1 MALVI
6 TCSSIS
12 EDRAVNLKKTLAEGV
27 GTATLLLVVIGS
39 GIMATNISKDV
50 GVQLTINSA
59 ATGLILYILI
69 TLLGPISG
77 AHFNPV
83 VTAIQLFKKNIAT
96 SLAAAYLAAQLVG
109 AVIGV
114 ALANF
119 IFNLPIFEISQ
130 KDRTGAELFV
140 SEVLATAGL
149 VFIIFTAISQKSEAK
164 IPALVGAYISAA
176 YFFTSSTSF
185 ANPAVTV
192 ARTLSDTF
200 AGIAPSS
207 VLPFIVAQIIGAAL
221 GLALGLFLNS
231 QKKKREVNE

>member
-6 TCSSIS
+6 TRSSIA
-12 EDRAVNLKKTLAEGV
+12 EDREVNLRRTIAELF

-39 GIMATNISKDV
+39 GVMATNLSKDV

-83 VTAIQLFKKNIAT
+83 VTAIQLFKKNITA
-96 SLAAAYLAAQLVG
+96 SLAATYLAAQLVG

-119 IFNLPIFEISQ
+119 IFNLPIIEISQ
-130 KDRTGAELFV
+130 KDRTGTELFV
-140 SEVLATAGL
+140 SEILATAGL
-149 VFIIFTAISQKSEAK
+149 VFIIFTAIAQKSEAK
-164 IPALVGAYISAA
+164 IPVLVGAYISAA

-192 ARTLSDTF
+192 ARTLSDSF
-200 AGIAPSS
+200 AGIAPGS
-207 VLPFIVAQIIGAAL
+207 VLPFLAAQIIGAAL
-221 GLALGLFLNS
+221 GLVLSTFINS
-231 QKKKREVNE
+231 PNKTGNEK

>member
-1 MALVI
+1 MPQRI
-6 TCSSIS
+6 TCSLIAD
-12 EDRAVNLKKTLAEGV
+12 DRAVNLRRTIAEAV

-39 GIMATNISKDV
+39 GVMATNLSKDV
-50 GVQLTINSA
+50 GVQLSINSA
-59 ATGLILYILI
+59 ATGLILFILI

-83 VTAIQLFKKNIAT
+83 VTAIQFYKKNITA
-96 SLAAAYLAAQLVG
+96 SLAAAYLAAQFIG

-119 IFNLPIFEISQ
+119 IFNLPIIEISQ

-140 SEVLATAGL
+140 SEILATAGL
-149 VFIIFTAISQKSEAK
+149 VFIIFTAIAQKSEAK
-164 IPALVGAYISAA
+164 IPVLVGAYISAA

-192 ARTLSDTF
+192 ARTLSDSF
-200 AGIAPSS
+200 AGIAPAS
-207 VLPFIVAQIIGAAL
+207 VLPFIAAQIIGAAL
-221 GLALGLFLNS
+221 GLALTAFINS
-231 QKKKREVNE
+231 QKQETRSK

>member
-1 MALVI
+1 MIAD
-6 TCSSIS
+6 
-12 EDRAVNLKKTLAEGV
+12 DRAVNLRRTIAEAV

-39 GIMATNISKDV
+39 GVMATNLSEDV

-83 VTAIQLFKKNIAT
+83 VTAIQLYKKNVTA
-96 SLAAAYLAAQLVG
+96 SLAVAYLAAQLVG

-119 IFNLPIFEISQ
+119 IFNLPIIEISQ

-140 SEVLATAGL
+140 SEILATAGL
-149 VFIIFTAISQKSEAK
+149 VFIIFTAIVQKSEAK
-164 IPALVGAYISAA
+164 IPVLVGAYISAA

-185 ANPAVTV
+185 ANPAVTI

-207 VLPFIVAQIIGAAL
+207 VAPFIAAQILGAAL
-221 GLALGLFLNS
+221 GLVLTKFINS
-231 QKKKREVNE
+231 PNKTGNEK

>member
-1 MALVI
+1 MAKAFSRSKI
-6 TCSSIS
+6 GNDGQMKIRS
-12 EDRAVNLKKTLAEGV
+12 AGAELL

-39 GIMATNISKDV
+39 GVMATNLSKDV

-83 VTAIQLFKKNIAT
+83 VTGIQMFKRNIT
-96 SLAAAYLAAQLVG
+96 PSLAATYLAAQLVG

-119 IFNLPIFEISQ
+119 IFKLPIIEISQ
-130 KDRTGAELFV
+130 KERTGSDLFV
-140 SEVLATAGL
+140 SEILATAGL
-149 VFIIFTAISQKSEAK
+149 VFIIFTAIAQKHEAK
-164 IPALVGAYISAA
+164 IPVLVGTYISAA

-192 ARTLSDTF
+192 ARTLSDSF
-200 AGIAPSS
+200 AGIAPAS
-207 VLPFIVAQIIGAAL
+207 VLPFIAAQVIGAVL
-221 GLALGLFLNS
+221 GLLLSQSLNVKS
-231 QKKKREVNE
+231 KGKNE

>member
-6 TCSSIS
+6 TRSSIA
-12 EDRAVNLKKTLAEGV
+12 EDRDVNLRRTIAEIV

-39 GIMATNISKDV
+39 GVMATNLSKDV

-77 AHFNPV
+77 THFNPV
-83 VTAIQLFKKNIAT
+83 VTAIQLFKKNITA
-96 SLAAAYLAAQLVG
+96 SLAAAYLVAQLVG

-119 IFNLPIFEISQ
+119 IFNLPIIEISQ

-140 SEVLATAGL
+140 SEILATAGL
-149 VFIIFTAISQKSEAK
+149 VFIIFTAIAQKSEAK
-164 IPALVGAYISAA
+164 IPVLVGAYISAA

-192 ARTLSDTF
+192 ARTLSDSF
-200 AGIAPSS
+200 AGIAPGS
-207 VLPFIVAQIIGAAL
+207 VAPFIAAQILGAVL
-221 GLALGLFLNS
+221 GLVLTKFINS
-231 QKKKREVNE
+231 PDKTGNEK

>member
-1 MALVI
+1 VAQGI
-6 TCSSIS
+6 TCSSIA
-12 EDRAVNLKKTLAEGV
+12 EDKRVHLRKTIAEAF

-39 GIMATNISKDV
+39 GVMATNLSNDV

-77 AHFNPV
+77 AHLNPV
-83 VTAIQLFKKNIAT
+83 VTVIQLLKKNISAK
-96 SLAAAYLAAQLVG
+96 LAISYISAQLVG

-119 IFNLPIFEISQ
+119 IFNLPIIEISQ
-130 KDRTGAELFV
+130 KNRNGAELFV
-140 SEVLATAGL
+140 SEILATAGL
-149 VFIIFTAISQKSEAK
+149 VFIIFSAIAQKSEAK
-164 IPALVGAYISAA
+164 IAALVGAYISAA

-192 ARTLSDTF
+192 ARTLSDSF
-200 AGIAPSS
+200 AGIAPAS

-221 GLALGLFLNS
+221 GLALATFINS
-231 QKKKREVNE
+231 QKTGDEK

>member
-1 MALVI
+1 MADD
-6 TCSSIS
+6 SH
-12 EDRAVNLKKTLAEGV
+12 VNLRKTIAEAV

-39 GIMATNISKDV
+39 GVMATKLSKDV

-83 VTAIQLFKKNIAT
+83 VTAIQLFKKNITA
-96 SLAAAYLAAQLVG
+96 SLAAAYLAAQLFG

-119 IFNLPIFEISQ
+119 IFNLPIIEISQ
-130 KDRTGAELFV
+130 KDRTGTELFV
-140 SEVLATAGL
+140 SEILATAGL
-149 VFIIFTAISQKSEAK
+149 VFIIFTAIAQKSEAK
-164 IPALVGAYISAA
+164 IPVLVGAYISAA

-192 ARTLSDTF
+192 ARTLSDSF
-200 AGIAPSS
+200 AGIAPGS
-207 VLPFIVAQIIGAAL
+207 VLPFIAAQIIGATL
-221 GLALGLFLNS
+221 GLVLTTFINS
-231 QKKKREVNE
+231 QKTESRS

>member
-1 MALVI
+1 VPQRI
-6 TCSSIS
+6 TCSLIAD
-12 EDRAVNLKKTLAEGV
+12 DRAVNLRRTIAEAV

-39 GIMATNISKDV
+39 GVMATNLSEDV

-83 VTAIQLFKKNIAT
+83 VTAIQLYKKNVTA
-96 SLAAAYLAAQLVG
+96 SLAVAYLAAQLVG

-119 IFNLPIFEISQ
+119 IFNLPIIEISQ

-140 SEVLATAGL
+140 SEILATAGL
-149 VFIIFTAISQKSEAK
+149 VFIIFTAIVQKSEAK
-164 IPALVGAYISAA
+164 IPVLVGAYISAA

-185 ANPAVTV
+185 ANPAVTI

-207 VLPFIVAQIIGAAL
+207 VAPFIAAQILGAAL
-221 GLALGLFLNS
+221 GLVLTKFINS
-231 QKKKREVNE
+231 PNKTGNEK

>member
-1 MALVI
+1 MA
-6 TCSSIS
+6 
-12 EDRAVNLKKTLAEGV
+12 EDMHVKLRKSLTEAVGA
-27 GTATLLLVVIGS
+27 ATLLLVVIGS
-39 GIMATNISKDV
+39 GVRATNISDDV
-50 GVQLTINSA
+50 GVQLAINSA

-83 VTAIQLFKKNIAT
+83 VTVIELFKKNISAT
-96 SLAAAYLAAQLVG
+96 LAAAYLLAQIVG
-109 AVIGV
+109 AVSGV

-119 IFNLPIFEISQ
+119 IFKLPIIEISQ

-140 SEVLATAGL
+140 SEILATAGL
-149 VFIIFTAISQKSEAK
+149 VFIIFTAIAQKSEAK
-164 IPALVGAYISAA
+164 IPVLVGAYISAA

-207 VLPFIVAQIIGAAL
+207 VLPFIAAQIIGAAL
-221 GLALGLFLNS
+221 GLVLSTFLTS
-231 QKKKREVNE
+231 QKQNRDVNE

>member
-6 TCSSIS
+6 TRSSIA
-12 EDRAVNLKKTLAEGV
+12 EDREVNLRRTIAEIF

-39 GIMATNISKDV
+39 GVMATNLSKDV

-83 VTAIQLFKKNIAT
+83 VTAIQLFKKNITA
-96 SLAAAYLAAQLVG
+96 SLAATYLAAQLVG

-119 IFNLPIFEISQ
+119 IFNLPIIEISQ
-130 KDRTGAELFV
+130 KDRTGTELFV
-140 SEVLATAGL
+140 SEILATAGL
-149 VFIIFTAISQKSEAK
+149 VFIIFTAIAQKSEAK
-164 IPALVGAYISAA
+164 IPVLVGAYISAA

-192 ARTLSDTF
+192 ARTLSDSF
-200 AGIAPSS
+200 AGIAPGS
-207 VLPFIVAQIIGAAL
+207 VLPFIAAQIIGAAL
-221 GLALGLFLNS
+221 GLVLSTFINS
-231 QKKKREVNE
+231 PNKTGNEK

>member
-6 TCSSIS
+6 TRSSIA
-12 EDRAVNLKKTLAEGV
+12 EDREVNLRRTIAELF

-39 GIMATNISKDV
+39 GVMATNLSKDV

-83 VTAIQLFKKNIAT
+83 VTAIQLYRKNITA

-119 IFNLPIFEISQ
+119 IFNLPIIEISQ

-140 SEVLATAGL
+140 SEILATAGL
-149 VFIIFTAISQKSEAK
+149 VFIIFTAIAQKNEAK
-164 IPALVGAYISAA
+164 IPVLVGAYISAA

-207 VLPFIVAQIIGAAL
+207 VAPFIAGQILGAVL
-221 GLALGLFLNS
+221 GLVLTKFMNS
-231 QKKKREVNE
+231 PNKTGNEK

>member
-1 MALVI
+1 VALVI
-6 TCSSIS
+6 TRSSIA
-12 EDRAVNLKKTLAEGV
+12 EDRKVNLRRTIAELV

-39 GIMATNISKDV
+39 GVMATNLSKDV

-83 VTAIQLFKKNIAT
+83 VTAIQLYKKNITA

-119 IFNLPIFEISQ
+119 IFSLPIIEISQ

-140 SEVLATAGL
+140 SEILATAGL
-149 VFIIFTAISQKSEAK
+149 VFIIFTAIAQKSEAK
-164 IPALVGAYISAA
+164 IPVLVSAYISAA

-207 VLPFIVAQIIGAAL
+207 VAPFIAAQIFGAAL
-221 GLALGLFLNS
+221 GLALTTFINS
-231 QKKKREVNE
+231 PKK

>member
-6 TCSSIS
+6 TRSSIA
-12 EDRAVNLKKTLAEGV
+12 EDRDVNLRKTIAEAV

-39 GIMATNISKDV
+39 GVMATNLSKDI

-83 VTAIQLFKKNIAT
+83 VTAIQLFKKNITA
-96 SLAAAYLAAQLVG
+96 SLAAAYLVAQLVG

-140 SEVLATAGL
+140 SEILATAGL
-149 VFIIFTAISQKSEAK
+149 VFIIFTAIAQKSEAK
-164 IPALVGAYISAA
+164 IPVLVGAYISAA

-192 ARTLSDTF
+192 ARTLSDSF
-200 AGIAPSS
+200 AGIAPGS
-207 VLPFIVAQIIGAAL
+207 VLPFIAAQIIGAAL
-221 GLALGLFLNS
+221 GLVLSTFINS
-231 QKKKREVNE
+231 PNKTGNEK

>member
-1 MALVI
+1 MPQRI
-6 TCSSIS
+6 TCSLIAD
-12 EDRAVNLKKTLAEGV
+12 DRAVNLRRTIAEAV

-39 GIMATNISKDV
+39 GVMATNLSKDV
-50 GVQLTINSA
+50 GVQLSINSA
-59 ATGLILYILI
+59 ATGLILFILI

-83 VTAIQLFKKNIAT
+83 VTAIQFYKKNITA
-96 SLAAAYLAAQLVG
+96 SLAAAYLAAQFIG

-119 IFNLPIFEISQ
+119 IFNLPIIEISQ

-140 SEVLATAGL
+140 SEILATAGL
-149 VFIIFTAISQKSEAK
+149 VFIIFTAIAQKSEAK
-164 IPALVGAYISAA
+164 IPVLVGAYISAA

-192 ARTLSDTF
+192 ARTLSDSF
-200 AGIAPSS
+200 AGIALAS
-207 VLPFIVAQIIGAAL
+207 VLPFIAAQIIGAAL
-221 GLALGLFLNS
+221 GLALTAFINS
-231 QKKKREVNE
+231 QKQETRSK

>member
-1 MALVI
+1 MIAD
-6 TCSSIS
+6 
-12 EDRAVNLKKTLAEGV
+12 DRAVNLRRTIAEAV

-39 GIMATNISKDV
+39 GVMATNLSKDV
-50 GVQLTINSA
+50 GVQLSINSA
-59 ATGLILYILI
+59 ATGLILFILI

-83 VTAIQLFKKNIAT
+83 VTAIQFYKKNITA
-96 SLAAAYLAAQLVG
+96 SLAAAYLAAQFIG

-119 IFNLPIFEISQ
+119 IFNLPIIEISQ

-140 SEVLATAGL
+140 SEILATAGL
-149 VFIIFTAISQKSEAK
+149 VFIIFTAIAQKSEAK
-164 IPALVGAYISAA
+164 IPVLVGAYISAA

-192 ARTLSDTF
+192 ARTLSDSF
-200 AGIAPSS
+200 AGIAPAS
-207 VLPFIVAQIIGAAL
+207 VLPFIAAQIIGAAL
-221 GLALGLFLNS
+221 GLALTAFINS
-231 QKKKREVNE
+231 QKQETRSK

>member
-1 MALVI
+1 
-6 TCSSIS
+6 
-12 EDRAVNLKKTLAEGV
+12 VNLRRTIAELF

-39 GIMATNISKDV
+39 GVMATNLSKDV

-83 VTAIQLFKKNIAT
+83 VTAIQLYKKNVTA
-96 SLAAAYLAAQLVG
+96 SLAVAYLAAQLVG

-119 IFNLPIFEISQ
+119 IFNLPIIEISQ
-130 KDRTGAELFV
+130 KDRTGTELFV
-140 SEVLATAGL
+140 SEILATAGL
-149 VFIIFTAISQKSEAK
+149 VFIIFTAIAQKSEAK

-192 ARTLSDTF
+192 ARTLSDSF
-200 AGIAPSS
+200 AGIAPGS
-207 VLPFIVAQIIGAAL
+207 VLPFIAAQIIGAAL
-221 GLALGLFLNS
+221 GLVLTTFINS
-231 QKKKREVNE
+231 QITESRS

>member
-6 TCSSIS
+6 TRSSVA
-12 EDRAVNLKKTLAEGV
+12 EDRDVNLRRTIAELF

-39 GIMATNISKDV
+39 GVMATNLSKDV

-83 VTAIQLFKKNIAT
+83 VTTIQLFKKNMTA
-96 SLAAAYLAAQLVG
+96 SLAAAYLVAQLVG

-119 IFNLPIFEISQ
+119 IFNLPIIEISQ
-130 KDRTGAELFV
+130 KDRTGTELFV
-140 SEVLATAGL
+140 SEILATAGL
-149 VFIIFTAISQKSEAK
+149 VFIIFTAIAQKCEAK
-164 IPALVGAYISAA
+164 IPVLVGAYISAA

-192 ARTLSDTF
+192 ARTLSDSF
-200 AGIAPSS
+200 AGIAPGS
-207 VLPFIVAQIIGAAL
+207 VLPFIAAQIIGAAL
-221 GLALGLFLNS
+221 GLVLTTFINS
-231 QKKKREVNE
+231 QKTESRS

>member
-6 TCSSIS
+6 TRSSIA
-12 EDRAVNLKKTLAEGV
+12 EDREVNLRRTIAELF

-39 GIMATNISKDV
+39 GVMATNLSKDI

-83 VTAIQLFKKNIAT
+83 VTAIQLYRKNITA
-96 SLAAAYLAAQLVG
+96 SLAAAYLAAQLIG

-119 IFNLPIFEISQ
+119 IFNLPIIEISQ

-140 SEVLATAGL
+140 SEILATAGL
-149 VFIIFTAISQKSEAK
+149 VFIIFTAIAQKSEAK
-164 IPALVGAYISAA
+164 IPVLVGAYISAA

-207 VLPFIVAQIIGAAL
+207 VAPFIAAQIFGAAL
-221 GLALGLFLNS
+221 GLALTTFINS
-231 QKKKREVNE
+231 PKK

>member
-1 MALVI
+1 MRRIFAEVI
-6 TCSSIS
+6 
-12 EDRAVNLKKTLAEGV
+12 

-39 GIMATNISKDV
+39 GVMATNLSKDV

-83 VTAIQLFKKNIAT
+83 VTVIQLFKKNIT
-96 SLAAAYLAAQLVG
+96 LSLASAYLAAQLVG

-119 IFNLPIFEISQ
+119 IFKLPIIEISQ
-130 KDRTGAELFV
+130 KDRTGTDLFV
-140 SEVLATAGL
+140 SEILATAGL
-149 VFIIFTAISQKSEAK
+149 VFIIFTVIAQKSEAK
-164 IPALVGAYISAA
+164 IPVLVGAYISAA

-185 ANPAVTV
+185 ANPVVTV
-192 ARTLSDTF
+192 ARTLSDSF
-200 AGIAPSS
+200 AGIAPAS
-207 VLPFIVAQIIGAAL
+207 VLPFIAAQIIGASAGIAL
-221 GLALGLFLNS
+221 TKFITSTNQS
-231 QKKKREVNE
+231 

>member
-6 TCSSIS
+6 TRSSIA
-12 EDRAVNLKKTLAEGV
+12 EDREVNLRRTIAELF

-39 GIMATNISKDV
+39 GVMATNLSKDV

-59 ATGLILYILI
+59 ATGLILYTLI

-83 VTAIQLFKKNIAT
+83 VTAIQLFKKNITA
-96 SLAAAYLAAQLVG
+96 SLAATYLAAQLVG

-119 IFNLPIFEISQ
+119 IFNLPIIEISQ
-130 KDRTGAELFV
+130 KDRTGTELFV
-140 SEVLATAGL
+140 SEILATAGL
-149 VFIIFTAISQKSEAK
+149 VFIIFTAIAQKSEAK
-164 IPALVGAYISAA
+164 IPVLVGAYISAA

-192 ARTLSDTF
+192 ARTLSDSF
-200 AGIAPSS
+200 AGIAPGS
-207 VLPFIVAQIIGAAL
+207 VLPFIAAQIIGAAL
-221 GLALGLFLNS
+221 GLVLSTFINS
-231 QKKKREVNE
+231 PNKTGNEK

>member
-1 MALVI
+1 MPHGI
-6 TCSSIS
+6 TCSSLVD
-12 EDRAVNLKKTLAEGV
+12 DRAVNLRRTFAEAL

-39 GIMATNISKDV
+39 GVMATNLSKDV

-83 VTAIQLFKKNIAT
+83 VTAIQLFKKNITA
-96 SLAAAYLAAQLVG
+96 SLAAAYLAAQLIG

-119 IFNLPIFEISQ
+119 IFNLPIIEISQ

-140 SEVLATAGL
+140 SEILATAGL
-149 VFIIFTAISQKSEAK
+149 VFIIFTAIAQKSESK
-164 IPALVGAYISAA
+164 IPVLVGAYISAA

-192 ARTLSDTF
+192 ARTLSDSF
-200 AGIAPSS
+200 AGIAPGS
-207 VLPFIVAQIIGAAL
+207 VITFIGAQIIGAAL
-221 GLALGLFLNS
+221 GLVLTFLISS
-231 QKKKREVNE
+231 QKKESRSK

>member
-6 TCSSIS
+6 TRSSIA
-12 EDRAVNLKKTLAEGV
+12 EDREVNLRRTIAELF

-39 GIMATNISKDV
+39 GVMATNLSKDI

-83 VTAIQLFKKNIAT
+83 VTAIQLFKKNITA
-96 SLAAAYLAAQLVG
+96 SLAAAYLVAQLVG

-119 IFNLPIFEISQ
+119 IFNLPIIEISQ

-140 SEVLATAGL
+140 SEILATAGL
-149 VFIIFTAISQKSEAK
+149 VFIIFTAIAQKSEAK
-164 IPALVGAYISAA
+164 IPVLVGAYISAA

-192 ARTLSDTF
+192 ARTLSDSF
-200 AGIAPSS
+200 AGIAPGS
-207 VLPFIVAQIIGAAL
+207 VLPFIAAQIIGAAL
-221 GLALGLFLNS
+221 GLVLSTFINS
-231 QKKKREVNE
+231 PNKTGNEK